1 MKIFLVLI
9 VPFILVGCC
18 SNDRLLT
25 AKAIEPLTN
34 VVLPDY
40 EAYVAADPKLN
51 ENEAGISDEL
61 KVQRKKTKTAKLA
74 SADSLR
80 KVIESLKQE

>member
-40 EAYVAADPKLN
+40 EAYDAAAPKLN
-51 ENEAGISDEL
+51 ENEAGITEEL
-61 KVQRKKTKTAKLA
+61 KTQRKKTKTAKLS

-80 KVIESLKQE
+80 KVVESLKQE

>member
-61 KVQRKKTKTAKLA
+61 KVQRKKTKTAKLS

-80 KVIESLKQE
+80 KVVESLKQE

>member
-1 MKIFLVLI
+1 MKTLLLLVIPL
-9 VPFILVGCC
+9 VVVGCC

-40 EAYVAADPKLN
+40 EAYVQADPKLN
-51 ENEAGISDEL
+51 ENEAGITEEL
-61 KVQRKKTKTAKLA
+61 KAQRKKTKQAKLS

-80 KVIESLKQE
+80 KVVESLKQE